1 MATIS
6 SQPRVGPLLREWR
19 KRRRRTQLDLAL
31 DAGISARHLS
41 FVETGRSTPSPEMV
55 LLLAEQLDVPL
66 RERNHLLLAAGYA
79 PGIPERSLQDPELA
93 AVREAIDLILTGHD
107 PYPAVVVD
115 RGWNL
120 VAANSAMRTLAT
132 WADPVLLKP
141 PVNVMRVG
149 LHPRG
154 LARWTVNLGEVRA
167 YFLGRLA
174 RQVAITGDVDLAALL
189 EEVTGYP
196 APEHEHDPA
205 PEVAAGDIIT
215 PLMRM
220 RSPGG
225 DELSFFA
232 TVATFGTVVEVTT
245 SELSIELTFPATRRP
260 PRRCGNYLG
269 GNRQASLRLSGL
281 LASSNYRLTE
291 ECKWEHVTHRCNR
304 PPDMRTPAGW
314 ALRGWVRERRV

>member
-1 MATIS
+1 MATMS

-19 KRRRRTQLDLAL
+19 KRQRRSQLELAL

-55 LLLAEQLDVPL
+55 LLLAERLDVPL
-66 RERNHLLLAAGYA
+66 RERNQLLLAAGYA
-79 PGIPERSLQDPELA
+79 PAIPERSLNDPELA
-93 AVREAIDLILTGHD
+93 PVHEALDLIHTGHD

-120 VAANSAMRTLAT
+120 VAANSAMAKIAT
-132 WADPVLLKP
+132 WVDPALLEP
-141 PVNVMRVG
+141 PVNVLRVG

-154 LARWTVNLGEVRA
+154 LAHWTVNLGEVRA

-174 RQVAITGDVDLAALL
+174 RQVAITGDSGLASLL

-196 APEHEHDPA
+196 APEHDPPA
-205 PEVAAGDIIT
+205 ETATSHIIT

-220 RSPGG
+220 RSPDG

-232 TVATFGTVVEVTT
+232 TVATFGTAIEVTT
-245 SELSIELTFPATRRP
+245 SELSIELTFPADAATAETMR
-260 PRRCGNYLG
+260 N
-269 GNRQASLRLSGL
+269 L
-281 LASSNYRLTE
+281 LVKSA
-291 ECKWEHVTHRCNR
+291 H
-304 PPDMRTPAGW
+304 D
-314 ALRGWVRERRV
+314 ERVAD